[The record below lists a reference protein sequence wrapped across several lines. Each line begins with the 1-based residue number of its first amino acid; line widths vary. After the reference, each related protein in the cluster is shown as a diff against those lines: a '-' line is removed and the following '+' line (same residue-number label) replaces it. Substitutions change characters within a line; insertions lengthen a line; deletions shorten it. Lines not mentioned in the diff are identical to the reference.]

1 LANVLSPNTLVAV
14 TRGVAITPETVYIVD
29 DTTNAVAS
37 YVSITVTPNVADTNV
52 IITTTNSSFTFSGK
66 YVAGF
71 IDTIKYVEKGSSD
84 LAQTPTV
91 FNGLYNVPANK
102 DLFYVLGD
110 TNQSIII
117 NYTVNAVFSNSS
129 YTTFNITRT
138 VNNDGVSVYNFLT
151 DYFGS

>member
-1 LANVLSPNTLVAV
+1 MANVLSPNTLVAV

>member
-1 LANVLSPNTLVAV
+1 MANVLSPNTLVAV

-29 DTTNAVAS
+29 ETTNVVAS
-37 YVSITVTPNVADTNV
+37 YASITVTPSVADSNV
-52 IITTTNSSFTFSGK
+52 SISKTTGSFTFSGK

-91 FNGLYNVPANK
+91 FNSLYNVPANK

-110 TNQSIII
+110 TRQSITID
-117 NYTVNAVFSNSS
+117 YTVNAVFSNSS
-129 YTTFNITRT
+129 YNTFTISRT

>member
-29 DTTNAVAS
+29 DTTNTAS
-37 YVSITVTPNVADTNV
+37 SYTSITVTPDVADTNV
-52 IITTTNSSFTFSGK
+52 TITTTNSSFTFSGK

-91 FNGLYNVPANK
+91 LNSLYNVPANK
-102 DLFYVLGD
+102 DLFYILGD
-110 TNQSIII
+110 SRQSITI

-129 YTTFNITRT
+129 YNTFNITRT
-138 VNNDGVSVYNFLT
+138 VNNDGISVYNFLT
-151 DYFGS
+151 NYFGS